1 VINRFQRIAQTNAR
15 VGTFALGRFILRAFR
30 PGYARMSAADWEFLV
45 ELMHAHDAVRRAS
58 RYVAL
63 VWEKPLDA

>member
-15 VGTFALGRFILRAFR
+15 AGTTALGRLILRTFR
-30 PGYARMSAADWEFLV
+30 PGYARMSAEDWTFLV
-45 ELMHAHDAVRRAS
+45 ELMRAHDAVRRAS

-63 VWEKPLDA
+63 VFEKPADA